1 MILSTSG
8 QAPSCFPMFAVL
20 LTVKRLLFDLWVHK
34 LSTRSYFIT
43 SLGTPSCILIGME
56 KAKSLVCLYC
66 ICFWMCMLGL
76 IYYMLHDFNT
86 ERQSTLYN
94 IWKSK
99 LKGEINGKKGFLQ
112 ISPASLI
119 YFAENCNLKDSLRQG
134 QFLLYRP
141 ILYIQQWI
149 YTLNEM
155 EGREMLKSPSTEVL
169 STGAWYKKTPNDN
182 LHTLATARLS
192 GHMSVWCQVWE
203 EYKKDIGSK
212 STSVS
217 TFLLKT

>member
-1 MILSTSG
+1 
-8 QAPSCFPMFAVL
+8 
-20 LTVKRLLFDLWVHK
+20 
-34 LSTRSYFIT
+34 
-43 SLGTPSCILIGME
+43 
-56 KAKSLVCLYC
+56 
-66 ICFWMCMLGL
+66 MCVLGL
-76 IYYMLHDFNT
+76 IYYMLHELNIQPEAT
-86 ERQSTLYN
+86 VRCTIYCMKVTAKRWTLQ
-94 IWKSK
+94 
-99 LKGEINGKKGFLQ
+99 KKIHIF
-112 ISPASLI
+112 PASL
-119 YFAENCNLKDSLRQG
+119 FNLAENCNLKDSLRQG

-155 EGREMLKSPSTEVL
+155 EGREMLKSPSREVL

-192 GHMSVWCQVWE
+192 GHMSVRCQVWE

-217 TFLLKT
+217 RFALKT

>member
-1 MILSTSG
+1 MCRMNWTYSPELACTIYESQSWK
-8 QAPSCFPMFAVL
+8 
-20 LTVKRLLFDLWVHK
+20 VKI
-34 LSTRSYFIT
+34 S
-43 SLGTPSCILIGME
+43 
-56 KAKSLVCLYC
+56 
-66 ICFWMCMLGL
+66 
-76 IYYMLHDFNT
+76 
-86 ERQSTLYN
+86 ER
-94 IWKSK
+94 
-99 LKGEINGKKGFLQ
+99 KKKRFLQ
-112 ISPASLI
+112 SFPASFFYL
-119 YFAENCNLKDSLRQG
+119 AESCNLKDSLRQG

-155 EGREMLKSPSTEVL
+155 EGREMLKSPSREVL

-192 GHMSVWCQVWE
+192 GHMSVRCQVWE

-217 TFLLKT
+217 RFLLKT

>member
-1 MILSTSG
+1 M
-8 QAPSCFPMFAVL
+8 L
-20 LTVKRLLFDLWVHK
+20 LYTVYQSRTWKVK
-34 LSTRSYFIT
+34 L
-43 SLGTPSCILIGME
+43 ME
-56 KAKSLVCLYC
+56 K
-66 ICFWMCMLGL
+66 
-76 IYYMLHDFNT
+76 
-86 ERQSTLYN
+86 R
-94 IWKSK
+94 
-99 LKGEINGKKGFLQ
+99 KGFY
-112 ISPASLI
+112 IFSSLPLF
-119 YFAENCNLKDSLRQG
+119 YLAEDCNLKDSLRQG

-155 EGREMLKSPSTEVL
+155 EGREMLKSPSKEVL

-192 GHMSVWCQVWE
+192 GHMSVWCQVLD

-217 TFLLKT
+217 RFLQKT